1 MGLGPVNEKGLAAR
15 THRPKRNQL
24 VQISVAAEWSG
35 GGGGANN
42 CLQGGRRYP
51 IRAVIERLQLIET
64 CESGKEFQ
72 ASKLNESY

>member
-1 MGLGPVNEKGLAAR
+1 MGLGPANEKGLAAR

-35 GGGGANN
+35 GGANN

-51 IRAVIERLQLIET
+51 VRAVIERLKLIET
-64 CESGKEFQ
+64 CESGKEF
-72 ASKLNESY
+72 